1 MYLFHF
7 GGTLLRP
14 LYSETRAS
22 TIVPECEICKCNSA
36 VGNLWASF
44 HVAQQINAA
53 VKKND
58 ACSSSIDTVISN
70 LFVLHAESRAA
81 RSGTTRIILDKV
93 TSKRALGLLV
103 GISKRRKKGTPCSG
117 GGKIISSHHVSP
129 PS

>member
-53 VKKND
+53 VKKMTHVHRQLIL
-58 ACSSSIDTVISN
+58 SSQIYLCYMPTAVPRD
-70 LFVLHAESRAA
+70 LARPES
-81 RSGTTRIILDKV
+81 S
-93 TSKRALGLLV
+93 
-103 GISKRRKKGTPCSG
+103 
-117 GGKIISSHHVSP
+117 
-129 PS
+129 

>member
-36 VGNLWASF
+36 VYGTSRASF

-53 VKKND
+53 
-58 ACSSSIDTVISN
+58 
-70 LFVLHAESRAA
+70 
-81 RSGTTRIILDKV
+81 
-93 TSKRALGLLV
+93 
-103 GISKRRKKGTPCSG
+103 
-117 GGKIISSHHVSP
+117 
-129 PS
+129 